1 MSSVSIEDVD
11 LQYLPLRKSEYFE
24 SFLVIGQALLNSLIE
39 KMIIKFGL
47 FARQHDFHYVQIIYF
62 SAHMHDRLLGLL

>member
-39 KMIIKFGL
+39 KIIKFGL
-47 FARQHDFHYVQIIYF
+47 FARLFILVLICMIGY
-62 SAHMHDRLLGLL
+62 